1 MPRTG
6 LIGLLFFAIPFTAS
20 ASDLVALAHKAGF
33 DRCDTAIQSEFKDMA
48 RVGNGVASTGYFNDR
63 SFNVMA
69 SWGNDR
75 DSVWKNTT
83 FIKFGR
89 SCLAYS
95 VVNTTFKNGCVTFKE
110 KNPEWQVI
118 REQGDFIW
126 TRNAGGVNAVLKSL
140 PNGVCAVT
148 YRIHQTY
155 DSTSA
160 SVASKKPATPTK
172 KNDG

>member
-6 LIGLLFFAIPFTAS
+6 LVLLLLLTPLTAH
-20 ASDLVALAHKAGF
+20 ATELVKLAHKAGF
-33 DRCDTAIQSEFKDMA
+33 NRCDSAIETEFRDMQ
-48 RVGNGVASTGYFNDR
+48 RVGNGIASTGYFNDR

-69 SWGNDR
+69 TWGSDR

-89 SCLAYS
+89 NCLAYS
-95 VVNTTFKNGCVTFKE
+95 VVNTTFKAGCVTFTDQ
-110 KNPEWQVI
+110 NPEWQVI

-126 TRNAGGVNAVLKSL
+126 TRNPGGVNAILKSL
-140 PNGVCAVT
+140 PNEVCAIT

-155 DSTSA
+155 DSNSTP
-160 SVASKKPATPTK
+160 VASQ
-172 KNDG
+172 

>member
-6 LIGLLFFAIPFTAS
+6 IIGLLFSTLSLSAT
-20 ASDLVALAHKAGF
+20 ASDLLALAHNAGF
-33 DRCDTAIQSEFKDMA
+33 NRCDSAIQTEFSDMA
-48 RVGNGVASTGYFNDR
+48 RVGNAVASTGYFNDR

-69 SWGNDR
+69 TWGKDQ

-95 VVNTTFKNGCVTFKE
+95 VINTTFAKGCDTFKQQ
-110 KNPEWQVI
+110 NPEWEEI
-118 REQGDFIW
+118 RKQGDFIW
-126 TRNAGGVNAVLKSL
+126 TRNAGGVNAILKSL
-140 PNGVCAVT
+140 PNGVCSVN

-155 DSTSA
+155 DSENP
-160 SVASKKPATPTK
+160 SVASKRSEATKT
-172 KNDG
+172 NGG

>member
-6 LIGLLFFAIPFTAS
+6 LIGLLFSTLSLTAT
-20 ASDLVALAHKAGF
+20 ASDLLDLAHKAGF
-33 DRCDTAIQSEFKDMA
+33 DRCDAAIETEFSDMA
-48 RVGNGVASTGYFNDR
+48 RIGNGVASTGYFNDR

-69 SWGNDR
+69 TWGNDR

-95 VVNTTFKNGCVTFKE
+95 VVNTTFKNSCATFIE
-110 KNPEWQVI
+110 QNPEWAVI
-118 REQGDFIW
+118 REQKDFIW
-126 TRNAGGVNAVLKSL
+126 TRNAGGVNAILKSL
-140 PNGVCAVT
+140 PNDVCAIN

-155 DSTSA
+155 DSNSS
-160 SVASKKPATPTK
+160 SVVSKRPVSDK
-172 KNDG
+172 KNGG